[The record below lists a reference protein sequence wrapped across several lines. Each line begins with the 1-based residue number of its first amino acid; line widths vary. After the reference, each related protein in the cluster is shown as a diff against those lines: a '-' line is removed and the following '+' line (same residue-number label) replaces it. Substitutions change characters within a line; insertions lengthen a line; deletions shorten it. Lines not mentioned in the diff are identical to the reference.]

1 MKNIKYSLLACL
13 MLMSCVALNVQADD
27 IMFFRNNHAAWF
39 TPNTIDDCTLTYEIC
54 VHHGENDDGWRNK
67 DDGDTNGA
75 NIYLYIDAEE
85 IYLGKIS
92 HPDDYFTGNMDWE
105 KNKTKIDSLEKKG
118 WTIEF
123 KPTIGA
129 PTLKKYGEMTNRDG
143 YKLCSGYH
151 YYYSQFILTM
161 PATALNKKYHFHVSG
176 KWWRWG
182 AGWPDE
188 DVNSDTEVIEATM
201 PILPGKLEL
210 SDLSI
215 DQKGILSVR
224 PKLISEQN
232 CQGYVKNYVIVGTDS
247 TQFNTYGSL
256 VSLGTT
262 PYFTKWKKDSTKI
275 TASIVSADLGVRSE
289 NDPKIYYH
297 GFPYADQLSAKYDVE
312 EKSVTLNWK
321 NNGDIDCSYAKA
333 GVWRIYRQTLDGS
346 ADSPEYLLVQSG
358 VPLSSTTFVDRQID
372 YNKKYKYRISYHH
385 RNWTF
390 DTFDDLKC
398 TLTDVETPS
407 TPGLAVTTES
417 EDNLVRIKA
426 SFTPTRTDA
435 FYQLMIRRDDK
446 SSYVYNKP
454 VPAGVSE
461 VVWEDVHSSSNIL
474 NRNEPHDYYVYIDRL
489 PHGRECVQSTNCHA
503 AVNQYTSVQNLR
515 ASQGTYSDQVRLTWN
530 LERTYSNYVAD
541 NFILSR
547 REVGDTLSGYQELA
561 RLSIRERNAS
571 YSDKSAM
578 PGIDYMYKLSLI
590 ADNSEVPVT
599 ECEAMGFLENTGT
612 ISGKITYP
620 NGTAVAGV
628 KVVIQAKST
637 ADATAD
643 IELNHGESRWEV
655 ETDREG
661 YFIQTGIGYHGE
673 GTTYAVTPMY
683 GTHEFSPAQ
692 RLVYVSQKSLSHSDV
707 NSIDK
712 SSFKVSGRVTYQYG
726 DFPVEGAK
734 ILVDG
739 QEVMRNGKNLCTDY
753 NGEYLVEVPSGRHY
767 ISVEKDK
774 HTFLRDG
781 RFPEGKGSYYD
792 FYQNESGVNFSDNTL
807 ITIRGRVAGGVY
819 QAGLPFGD
827 ENSRPNIGRAT
838 LMLKPVSN
846 MSYVMNLDEE
856 KSVEIDNGEY
866 NEYSHTYLLPYNR
879 EGGTNQAQIKI
890 LTDSLTGEFCAKLPP
905 LSYMVM
911 TGSTA
916 SVPADLLRAFD
927 VPQLNPSLDKEYGN
941 DNKKYHAS
949 VIIPYQSDPVLEM
962 TDTWNDDGAFGL
974 DTIVVDNKKFPMYTK
989 DSNGQI
995 TYTFG
1000 YPVYREGTFLQIHLK
1015 GYQRYVNMDYD
1026 EPRETLEPLYKTE
1039 VDLGATWGKPILENG
1054 HLVTLNED
1062 GQGDYMIMT
1071 GSPLRESEF
1080 CERQLQAVLSLGN
1093 RTYVYPERGPMRAIM
1108 LGCDMSTAQGYLI
1121 KGPDR
1126 VDFVLRD
1133 PPGSE
1138 SFAELYEGS
1147 TITTTTTTTS
1157 SSNYTTIMHFESE
1170 AGLTSDWNEASN
1182 NLYIHAATED
1192 DFYWDT
1198 NRTTSGTS
1206 VDSYSID
1213 KTIRTG
1219 SDASNVGTRGDVYIG
1234 KSTGMAYGTGYQYQL
1249 VTQLPAKPI
1258 GKYYQVKNEVGDT
1271 AYLCAYESYFLAT
1284 VVDKDQYFAY
1294 THHYV
1299 ESELL
1304 PEVIRLRNSYIQP
1317 VGTDS
1322 AAYFRTHPDDKAM
1335 YISKVSA
1342 EDEYFGTDGQYTMK
1356 LRNSTDTVS
1365 DVILNMNQYVA
1376 SWKKILA
1383 DNERAKLEA
1392 PFGGEGSST
1401 IGFSNGATI
1410 SNSYTLKA
1418 GVLGST
1424 ETVKTE
1430 CRVTTGGFVVPF
1442 QIEWGVIKN
1451 PHGGFGGA
1459 FGYSGGNKYIDKHG
1473 NTVSVDSV
1481 TTIKV
1486 GYTLKD
1492 NDQYDNFLV
1501 SVINPTADTLI
1512 VKRPDGTEKMME
1524 GVPTPMFKLLGGAS
1538 TRPWEGPEYTKY
1550 YDAGTLLNPG
1560 TVPVQKCKFWLDK
1573 ANITDVPSGSEI
1585 PLVFYA
1591 KNESAIDVG
1600 QGYVLR
1606 VQEGS
1611 NDKGLIMMMDGAP
1624 IGAEGR
1630 DLWISPGQTI
1640 QKTIMLRQTNPD
1652 VLDYENID
1660 LFMCGDKTQGFEM
1673 KNTTLAPRA
1682 QFSVHFKPSSSPS
1695 TLIARD
1701 MLDMKTDYVNIATGD
1716 SLKMEVTDFDLN
1728 YSGFYKL
1735 AIQMKGA
1742 ADTEWLTIH
1751 TWGVNDSIKIADGL
1765 DEVIGKQSTL
1775 RYTYSMHELADQTYE
1790 FRTLTY
1796 ANYGFEDITRASNT
1810 LTIVKDMVAPR
1821 LLGAA
1826 SPKGGILTCDDEVSL
1841 QFNEDIYGTRI
1852 TNANIRVMGELNRQ
1866 ETSHQTGLKFEGG
1879 DPVDTQGQIT
1889 LTNDGITAEMWVR
1902 NDKPDNH
1909 SVLFQHTGEP
1919 DAFKAGFTA
1928 DNKVWISAGGKTF
1941 VTPEAMKA
1949 DGWQYLC
1956 VGMKKDKEN
1965 KTHFFCD
1972 NWYSYIDQQHNRLE
1986 ETNRHFDENVD
1997 TLNYNKRGRV
2007 ILGSDFT
2014 GLVGS
2019 LMLWNKERGFDNE
2032 FEDRI
2037 YSPTGREEG
2046 LAGYWPMTECH
2057 GTVAADKVR
2066 ERNLNLGSEE
2076 RWYTA
2081 RDNYSAEFT
2090 GENELRYMGG
2100 GIALSDDDD
2109 FCLQMWVKINEN
2121 EDENENDAA
2130 LFATENENVA
2140 DGGHLSLLMKKGTPV
2155 LRAEGQEYAL
2165 TIQPLSA
2172 NQWHNLTL
2180 NVQRGSSITF
2190 YVDGDAVRTLPV
2202 TAVGF
2207 VMDDA
2212 ISVGKGFKGSIDE
2225 VRLWKASMAKTA
2237 LQYNLYNRVDST
2249 NTGLLMYLPMD
2260 RQTQYTGTEVWKTD
2274 PDFSNQS
2281 CEYVPL
2287 LNETGLPVATMKA
2300 PSLAPVRNMR
2310 QIAHDW
2316 VVSKDKLVINMTED
2330 LYQIEGTTVQFC
2342 VDRIADLHGN
2352 EIGAPIYW
2360 TAFVD
2365 MNRLVWEGD
2374 TQLEMEA
2381 KLFEPLSFNMTIANN
2396 GSSADEWELTNLP
2409 SWLHASETS
2418 GHISPLSTQKITF
2431 TLTEGTPVGT
2441 YEAIVGLRG
2450 NNRVSEPLNVTI
2462 HVLGDRPDWKVNE
2475 HDYMA
2480 SATMIAEVDID
2491 GYLDEDVNDL
2501 VGAFIGDECVGVD
2514 NLRYY
2519 KMMDKYLLMM
2529 SIYGDNFKSGNQPIQ
2544 FRIWDAST
2552 GLIYPQVAVLDKQG
2566 VEQTPTYRDDAI
2578 WGSPIE
2584 PYKLKANDVVEQQVR
2599 LGANWNWVS
2608 FFIDPGQGQRTAN
2621 DLFKTGRAGSQMKTQ
2636 DVFYDFS
2643 QSENAWLLNGSVAS
2657 EDLDLTNMYMVK
2669 TTEPVNYY
2677 ISGRQL
2683 SVQDKPIT
2691 LHSGWSWI
2699 GYTPFESILI
2709 NSALADVEPNEGDL
2723 IKGQTAFAQY
2733 TRAGWVGNLTYLTP
2747 GQGYIYHNTS
2757 AQEKTFRYPQR
2768 YTATYN
2774 TVQAKPRMISE
2785 HFSKFPATMNMTV
2798 RVIND
2803 DDNDDVNANSDSNSN
2818 DVRRGS
2824 LMALTG
2830 YDMREDAKAETAG
2843 LYWMSIHG
2851 NEAETD
2857 FCLVYHDEEAELY
2870 YVGDERFR
2878 YKSNTVVGN
2887 YDEPYIFDLSK
2898 ARVCTSAEEVAT
2910 AIRDVKAN
2918 AAEDSEYM
2926 YDLSGRRVMRTNRGV
2941 FISNGKKIVK

>member
-1 MKNIKYSLLACL
+1 MRHIYKLLVCL
-13 MLMSCVALNVQADD
+13 VVVTCSAFKAQAAD
-27 IMFFRNNHAAWF
+27 IDYFGNNHDAWF
-39 TPNTIDDCTLTYEIC
+39 TPGSVDNCKLTYEFC
-54 VHHGENDDGWRNK
+54 VHHGNNDDGFRSDEGGANVYLNIDGVEYHLFNIKHAEDYFDFPTYEWKSGKEELEKLGWEFDLNELSASSSLRK
-67 DDGDTNGA
+67 YGDTSG
-75 NIYLYIDAEE
+75 
-85 IYLGKIS
+85 
-92 HPDDYFTGNMDWE
+92 H
-105 KNKTKIDSLEKKG
+105 
-118 WTIEF
+118 
-123 KPTIGA
+123 
-129 PTLKKYGEMTNRDG
+129 
-143 YKLCSGYH
+143 CSNYH
-151 YYYSQFILTM
+151 YYYSKIELTI
-161 PATALNKKYHFHVSG
+161 PATFLNKTYKFRIKG
-176 KWWRWG
+176 RWWRWG
-182 AGWPDE
+182 DGWADE
-188 DVNSDTEVIEATM
+188 QVDQTTKEIVASKE
-201 PILPGKLEL
+201 ILVGSLAMSNL
-210 SDLSI
+210 AI
-215 DQKGILSVR
+215 DSNRQLSVVAS
-224 PKLISEQN
+224 LNSEQN
-232 CQGYVKNYVIVGTDS
+232 CGAHVKNYISYMDKNEHKYEFWG
-247 TQFNTYGSL
+247 YGSAVRL
-256 VSLGTT
+256 
-262 PYFTKWKKDSTKI
+262 D
-275 TASIVSADLGVRSE
+275 TARFVAWSADSIRLRGTIWSSE
-289 NDPKIYYH
+289 LALISKNDPVMYYR
-297 GFPYADQLSAKYDVE
+297 GYPYARITSADFDVE
-312 EKSVTLNWK
+312 TRRITLNWEVTGDTARHYIK
-321 NNGDIDCSYAKA
+321 N
-333 GVWRIYRQTLDGS
+333 GVWRIYRKS
-346 ADSPEYLLVQSG
+346 ASGGGEYLLTPKGLQLTDNTYIDES
-358 VPLSSTTFVDRQID
+358 ID
-372 YNKKYKYRISYHH
+372 YNKEYTYYICYHH
-385 RNWTF
+385 NDWNF
-390 DTFDDLKC
+390 DTFDELK
-398 TLTDVETPS
+398 TSIAGVGTSTNPS
-407 TPGLAVTTES
+407 LQIKSES
-417 EDNLVRIKA
+417 EEKLVRLVA
-426 SFTPTRTDA
+426 HFTPTRTDG
-435 FYQLMIRRDDK
+435 FYRLQIKRDDK
-446 SSYVYNKP
+446 TVSMYDKL
-454 VPAGVSE
+454 VPAGVDS
-461 VVWEDVHSSSNIL
+461 VVWEDVHSTENIL
-474 NRNEPHDYYVYIDRL
+474 SRRQPHTYRIYLYRTKF
-489 PHGRECVQSTNCHA
+489 GEECVGSTECTA
-503 AVNQYTSVQNLR
+503 AVNQYTSVENFR
-515 ASQGTYSDQVRLTWN
+515 ASQGTYSNQVRLAWD
-530 LERTYSNYVAD
+530 LLRAFSNYYAD
-541 NFILSR
+541 DFILSR
-547 REVGDTLSGYQELA
+547 KEVGDSISDYEELT
-561 RLSIRERNAS
+561 RISTRERNAT
-571 YSDKSAM
+571 YSDRSAL
-578 PGIDYMYKLSLI
+578 PGINYQYRLTLMGDSI
-590 ADNSEVPVT
+590 NQAVT
-599 ECEAMGFLENTGT
+599 QLET
-612 ISGKITYP
+612 IGNLNCVGKIGGRITYP
-620 NGTAVAGV
+620 NRTAVAGV
-628 KVVIQAKST
+628 TVVIQAKST
-637 ADATAD
+637 SETTSN
-643 IELNHGESRWEV
+643 IELGGNLPSRWEV
-655 ETDREG
+655 KTDKDG
-661 YFIQTGIGYHGE
+661 CFLQDGIPYVGE
-673 GTTYAVTPMY
+673 GTTYTVTPMF
-683 GTHEFSPAQ
+683 GTHEFSPSQ
-692 RLVYVSQKSLSHSDV
+692 NLVYMSQNSLAHTDV
-707 NSIDK
+707 NFNDK
-712 SSFKVSGRVTYQYG
+712 SSFKVSGKVTYKYG

-739 QEVMRNGKNLCTDY
+739 EEVMRDGKNLCTDY
-753 NGEYLVEVPSGRHY
+753 NGEYLVEVPSGKHY
-767 ISVEKDK
+767 ISVKMD
-774 HTFLRDG
+774 HHNFTYNG
-781 RFPEGKGSYYD
+781 RFPSEEGSYYD
-792 FYQNESGVNFSDNTL
+792 FYQNETGLNFTDETL
-807 ITIRGRVAGGVY
+807 ITIRGRVAGGVR
-819 QAGLPFGD
+819 QAELPLCTGYD
-827 ENSRPNIGRAT
+827 GGSRANIGRAT

-856 KSVEIDNGEY
+856 KSIEIDNGD
-866 NEYSHTYLLPYNR
+866 NNVKSHTYLLPYNR

-890 LTDSLTGEFCAKLPP
+890 LTDSTSGEFCAKLPP

-916 SVPADLLRAFD
+916 SVPADSLRAFD
-927 VPQLNPSLDKEYGN
+927 IPQLNPVVGTEYVEKSKDG
-941 DNKKYHAS
+941 KQSCKYHAAAI
-949 VIIPYQSDPVLEM
+949 VAYQAKPELEI
-962 TDTWNDDGAFGL
+962 TDVENEDGAFGL
-974 DTIVVDNKKFPMYTK
+974 DTLNFDGNIFRMYEKDNDKIKYTL
-989 DSNGQI
+989 
-995 TYTFG
+995 G
-1000 YPVYREGTFLQIHLK
+1000 YPVYRENKFLRLHLK
-1015 GYQRYVNMDYD
+1015 GYQRYTNMDTGQ
-1026 EPRETLEPLYKTE
+1026 PVETLEPLSGIVVE
-1039 VDLGATWGKPILENG
+1039 FGDSWGQPTRKEG
-1054 HLVTLNED
+1054 RFVTLNEN
-1062 GQGDYMIMT
+1062 GLGDYMIIT
-1071 GSPLRESEF
+1071 GSPLQESEMH
-1080 CERQLQAVLSLGN
+1080 ERQLQAVMSVGN
-1093 RTYVYPERGPMRAIM
+1093 RTYVFPDEPLRAIM
-1108 LGCDMSTAQGYLI
+1108 LGVDISSGKGFIVQ
-1121 KGPDR
+1121 GPDIPCY
-1126 VDFVLRD
+1126 VLRD

-1138 SFAELYEGS
+1138 SFSELYEGS
-1147 TITTTTTTTS
+1147 SITSTLAETTTGTYTTTGHAEFKIGANSFGFKWDTPGHWVSKS
-1157 SSNYTTIMHFESE
+1157 SLAFALYFQQFVDNYIEHTRDKTTTATYTT
-1170 AGLTSDWNEASN
+1170 T
-1182 NLYIHAATED
+1182 
-1192 DFYWDT
+1192 
-1198 NRTTSGTS
+1198 
-1206 VDSYSID
+1206 ID

-1219 SDASNVGTRGDVYIG
+1219 SDANNVGSRGDVYIG
-1234 KSTGMAYGTGYQYQL
+1234 NGTAEAFGRGYAYNI
-1249 VTQLPAKPI
+1249 VKELPTKLYDDNYI
-1258 GKYYQVKNEVGDT
+1258 TLDDGNGHK
-1271 AYLCAYESYFLAT
+1271 AYLCAYETFMNIVALEKT
-1284 VVDKDQYFAY
+1284 YFAFSQ
-1294 THHYV
+1294 HYI

-1304 PEVIRLRNSYIQP
+1304 PEVERIRNSYIQP
-1317 VGTDS
+1317 KGTEPYYNPNDEHP
-1322 AAYFRTHPDDKAM
+1322 AAYISTVDVDDENFGKETYYEWKTKDGGDGINVVQKM
-1335 YISKVSA
+1335 NKYI
-1342 EDEYFGTDGQYTMK
+1342 D
-1356 LRNSTDTVS
+1356 N
-1365 DVILNMNQYVA
+1365 
-1376 SWKKILA
+1376 WKKIIDA
-1383 DNERAKLEA
+1383 NNKEKDDFVYTDNN
-1392 PFGGEGSST
+1392 SQS
-1401 IGFSNGATI
+1401 IGFSSGA
-1410 SNSYTLKA
+1410 SYTESYTYKTDNSH
-1418 GVLGST
+1418 VRDTITT
-1424 ETVKTE
+1424 ETMA
-1430 CRVTTGGFVVPF
+1430 R
-1442 QIEWGVIKN
+1442 
-1451 PHGGFGGA
+1451 FGGVYIDHVNG
-1459 FGYSGGNKYIDKHG
+1459 FYIKGGGNGGNKYVDAYGHDH
-1473 NTVSVDSV
+1473 VSDTLS
-1481 TTIKV
+1481 TIKV

-1492 NDQYDNFLV
+1492 TDQYDNFLV
-1501 SVINPTADTLI
+1501 RIASPVDSIEI
-1512 VKRPDGTEKMME
+1512 VKDDSTHNETKKRYVSSPI
-1524 GVPTPMFKLLGGAS
+1524 FKVVGGAS
-1538 TRPWEGPEYTKY
+1538 TRPWEE
-1550 YDAGTLLNPG
+1550 G

-1600 QGYVLR
+1600 QGYILR

-1611 NDKGLIMMMDGAP
+1611 NDKGLIMMMDGSP

-1673 KNTTLAPRA
+1673 KNTMLVPRA

-1889 LTNDGITAEMWVR
+1889 LTNDGITAEIWVR

-2109 FCLQMWVKINEN
+2109 FCLQMWVKDDNAGSTSSPTE
-2121 EDENENDAA
+2121 AT

-2212 ISVGKGFKGSIDE
+2212 ISVGKGFKGNIDE
-2225 VRLWKASMAKTA
+2225 VRFWKASMSKSA

-2249 NTGLLMYLPMD
+2249 HTGLLMYLPMD

-2281 CEYVPL
+2281 QEYVPL
-2287 LNETGLPVATMKA
+2287 LNETGLPAATMKA

-2374 TQLEMEA
+2374 TQFEMEA

-2462 HVLGDRPDWKVNE
+2462 HVLGDRPDWKVNK

-2501 VGAFIGDECVGVD
+2501 VGAFIGDKCVGVD

-2529 SIYGDNFKSGNQPIQ
+2529 SIYGSNFDSSISNKPIQ

-2552 GLIYPQVAVLDKQG
+2552 GLIYPQVAVLDQQA
-2566 VEQTPTYRDDAI
+2566 VTVTPTYRDDAI
-2578 WGSPIE
+2578 WGTPTM

-2608 FFIDPGQGQRTAN
+2608 FFIDPGQGQRTVN
-2621 DLFKTGRAGSQMKTQ
+2621 DLFKTGRAGSQLKTQ

-2677 ISGRQL
+2677 VSGRQL

-2798 RVIND
+2798 RVVND
-2803 DDNDDVNANSDSNSN
+2803 NQST
-2818 DVRRGS
+2818 GS
-2824 LMALTG
+2824 GQAPTGSMMALTG
-2830 YDMREDAKAETAG
+2830 YDMREEAKAETAG

-2857 FCLVYHDEEAELY
+2857 FCLVYYDEQAKLY
-2870 YVGDERFR
+2870 YVGDERLR
-2878 YKSNTVVGN
+2878 YKSNTVIGN

-2918 AAEDSEYM
+2918 AAEDNEYV
-2926 YDLSGRRVMRTNRGV
+2926 YDLSGRRVHRNANRGV